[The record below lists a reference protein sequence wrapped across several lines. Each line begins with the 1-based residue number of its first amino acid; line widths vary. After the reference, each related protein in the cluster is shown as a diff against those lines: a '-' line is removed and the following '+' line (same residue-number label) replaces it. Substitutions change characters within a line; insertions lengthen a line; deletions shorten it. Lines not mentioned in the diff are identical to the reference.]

1 MLVHLHEN
9 KINTPNTNKIKT
21 VKPDFSNIDINE
33 FTYALTDER
42 IAKFPL
48 GRRDESKLLIHQDG
62 KTYEDKFKNLAAH
75 LPKKNFLVLNN
86 TKVVRA
92 RLFFRKP
99 TGALI
104 EVFCLE
110 PVEPTP
116 EIQLAFQQ
124 KGGALWKCLVG
135 NARRWKDGILTSEFE
150 YKGANFTLSAE
161 IKEKTGSAFLLK
173 LSWKPANLTF
183 AEILEQAGKVPLP
196 PYLHREEVEMDK
208 TRYQTVYAINDGSV
222 AAPTAGL
229 HFTDAVFNSLINKNI
244 GYDYLTLHV
253 GAGTFKPV
261 GNEGIN
267 NHEMHTEQVLIHRQL
282 IEKLKINFGNII
294 AVGTTTVRT
303 LESIYWYGVK
313 LETNKEAHFDIK
325 QFDPYVE
332 LANFKLPI
340 EKALQNVLRYL
351 DGHQT
356 DDLSGITQLMILPGY
371 KYRMINGMV
380 TNFHQPRSTLLLLIA
395 AWLGD
400 KWKEI
405 YDYALENDFRFL
417 SYGDS
422 CLFL

>member
-1 MLVHLHEN
+1 M
-9 KINTPNTNKIKT
+9 
-21 VKPDFSNIDINE
+21 KPDFSTININD
-33 FTYALTDER
+33 FTYGLTDER

-48 GRRDESKLLIHQDG
+48 DQRDGSKLLVHQHG
-62 KTYEDKFKNLAAH
+62 KTFEDKFKTLAAH
-75 LPKKNFLVLNN
+75 LPQKSFLVLNN

-124 KGGALWKCLVG
+124 KGGAVWKCLVG
-135 NARRWKDGILTSEFE
+135 NARRWKDGVLTSEFISD
-150 YKGANFTLSAE
+150 GAKITLSAE
-161 IKEKTGSAFLLK
+161 IKEKIGSTFLLK
-173 LSWKPANLTF
+173 LNWGPANLTF

-208 TRYQTVYAINDGSV
+208 TRYQTVYARNDGSV

-229 HFTDAVFNSLINKNI
+229 HFTDTVFKSLINKNI
-244 GYDYLTLHV
+244 GYGYLTLHV

-261 GNEGIN
+261 GDEGIK
-267 NHEMHTEQVLIHRQL
+267 NHEMHTEQVLVTRGL
-282 IEKLKINFGNII
+282 INKLLQNYGNII
-294 AVGTTTVRT
+294 AVGTTSVRT
-303 LESIYWYGVK
+303 LESIYWFGVK
-313 LETNKEAHFDIK
+313 LESDKKAHFDVK
-325 QFDPYVE
+325 QFDPYGD
-332 LANFKLPI
+332 LAKFKLSV
-340 EKALQNVLRYL
+340 EKALQNVLRHL
-351 DGHQT
+351 DDHQA
-356 DDLSGITQLMILPGY
+356 DDISGITQLMILPGY

-400 KWKEI
+400 QWKDI
-405 YDYALENDFRFL
+405 YDYALKNDFRFL

>member
-1 MLVHLHEN
+1 M
-9 KINTPNTNKIKT
+9 KPN
-21 VKPDFSNIDINE
+21 FSNININD
-33 FTYALTDER
+33 FTYSLTDER

-48 GRRDESKLLIHQDG
+48 DQRDESKLLIHQDG
-62 KTYEDKFKNLAAH
+62 KNFEDKFKNLAAH
-75 LPKKNFLVLNN
+75 IPPKSFLVLNN

-124 KGGALWKCLVG
+124 KGGAVWKCLVG
-135 NARRWKDGILTSEFE
+135 NARRWKDGILTSEFVNE
-150 YKGANFTLSAE
+150 GASFTLSAE

-173 LSWKPANLTF
+173 LSWDPANLTF

-196 PYLHREEVEMDK
+196 PYLHREEVEIDK

-229 HFTDAVFNSLINKNI
+229 HFTDSVFKSLIRKEI
-244 GYDYLTLHV
+244 SYEYLTLHV

-261 GNEGIN
+261 GDDGIE
-267 NHEMHTEQVLIHRQL
+267 NHEMHTEQVLVTREL
-282 IEKLKINFGNII
+282 INKLIQNSRNII
-294 AVGTTTVRT
+294 AVGTTSVRT
-303 LESIYWYGVK
+303 LESIYWFGVK
-313 LETNKEAHFDIK
+313 LESGKGSEFKIN
-325 QFDPYVE
+325 QFDPYGD
-332 LANFKLPI
+332 LATLDLPT
-340 EKALQNVLRYL
+340 ETALQNVLSYL
-351 DGHQT
+351 DDHQT

-380 TNFHQPRSTLLLLIA
+380 TNFHQPHSTLLLLIA
-395 AWLGD
+395 AWLGNE
-400 KWKEI
+400 WKEI

>member
-1 MLVHLHEN
+1 
-9 KINTPNTNKIKT
+9 
-21 VKPDFSNIDINE
+21 VKPGFSNIDIND
-33 FTYALTDER
+33 FTYGLTDER

-48 GRRDESKLLIHQDG
+48 DQRDGSKLLIHKNG
-62 KTYEDKFKNLAAH
+62 KTFEDTFKNLAEH
-75 LPKKNFLVLNN
+75 LPQKSFLVLNN

-124 KGGALWKCLVG
+124 KGWAVWKCLVG
-135 NARRWKDGILTSEFE
+135 NARRWKEGVLTSEFE
-150 YKGANFTLSAE
+150 NKGAKFTLSAE
-161 IKEKTGSAFLLK
+161 IKERAGSTFLLK
-173 LSWKPANLTF
+173 LSWYPPNLTF
-183 AEILEQAGKVPLP
+183 AEILEQAGKIPLP
-196 PYLHREEVEMDK
+196 PYLHREAVEADK

-229 HFTDAVFNSLINKNI
+229 HFTDAVFNSLVNKNI
-244 GYDYLTLHV
+244 GYEYLTLHV

-261 GNEGIN
+261 GDEGIQ
-267 NHEMHTEQVLIHRQL
+267 NHEMHTEQVLVTSGL
-282 IEKLKINFGNII
+282 IKKLLQNYGNII
-294 AVGTTTVRT
+294 AVGTTSVRT

-313 LETNKEAHFDIK
+313 LEFDKGSDFKIN
-325 QFDPYVE
+325 QFDPYGD
-332 LANFKLPI
+332 LAALDLPA
-340 EKALQNVLRYL
+340 ETALQNVLNHL
-351 DGHQT
+351 EEEQSNH
-356 DDLSGITQLMILPGY
+356 LSGSTQLMILPGY

-395 AWLGD
+395 AWLGN

-405 YDYALENDFRFL
+405 YDYALETDFRFL